1 MEEPDPIPLSALQHW
16 LFCPRQ
22 CALIHLERLWAEN
35 LATVEGRLL
44 HERTDVPGAASRKGG
59 RVSRSLA
66 LAAPALGIAG
76 VADVVEW
83 YREGSGPWRAY
94 PVEYKRGRPKA
105 HRADEVQ
112 LAAQALCLEAM
123 TGLPVPEGAL
133 FYGRTRRRLVVAI
146 DAELRALTLAT
157 VDAIKTMLESDV
169 TPPAVYEAR
178 RCDTCSMVELCR
190 PKRLA
195 RPPDVARWLHRRIE
209 DGDDAGQEVTG
220 VGEPT
225 CAAT

>member
-1 MEEPDPIPLSALQHW
+1 MDPPDPIPLSALQHW

-35 LATVEGRLL
+35 VATVEGRLL

-83 YREGSGPWRAY
+83 HPEGDGLWRPY

-123 TGLPVPEGAL
+123 TGQPVPEGAL
-133 FYGRTRRRLVVAI
+133 FYGKTRRRLVVAI
-146 DAELRALTLAT
+146 DDVLRALTLR
-157 VDAIKTMLESDV
+157 VIDEIKAMLARGV

-178 RCDTCSMVELCR
+178 RCDTCSLVELCR
-190 PKRLA
+190 PKLLE

-209 DGDDAGQEVTG
+209 NGDAS
-220 VGEPT
+220 GEEPA
-225 CAAT
+225 CAAI